1 MATAIIEMKTSFHVI
16 QNCLRSFL
24 SKSQT
29 RFWLDYFGS
38 REYDKRHII
47 EINGAK
53 NQSRSEDL
61 IFLIVFY
68 FLFFFLESVNEW
80 MTYGRVTVSN
90 LLNWSFVTFPLIL
103 ARTNG
108 MLTKVINLYFIKES
122 YNINDKDDII
132 FSDLVCTKY

>member
-16 QNCLRSFL
+16 QNTVVPFFL
-24 SKSQT
+24 VQGPT
-29 RFWLDYFGS
+29 LFWLDYFGS

-53 NQSRSEDL
+53 NQSRSEDM
-61 IFLIVFY
+61 IFLIV
-68 FLFFFLESVNEW
+68 FFFLESVNEW

-108 MLTKVINLYFIKES
+108 MLTKVINLYFIKVY
-122 YNINDKDDII
+122 YNINDIDDILLL
-132 FSDLVCTKY
+132 S